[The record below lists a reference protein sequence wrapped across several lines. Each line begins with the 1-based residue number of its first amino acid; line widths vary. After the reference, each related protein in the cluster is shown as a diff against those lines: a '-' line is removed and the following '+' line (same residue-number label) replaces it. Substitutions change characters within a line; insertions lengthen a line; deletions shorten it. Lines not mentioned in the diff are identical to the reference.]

1 MSYKCFSL
9 PISLEMWDSI
19 GLSLKD
25 IDEYMGEETLLFGI
39 FHIAHGH
46 ILSAIG
52 IFNSKTITHN
62 FSKTRDITIHLE
74 KAESD
79 IILKKEGYVS
89 DEYDELMDQIWEC
102 QIRVRMYDQYCIDDI
117 IQNKIQNYKT
127 KVSVLDVEGG
137 PSVENSLLKLRTCFE
152 SSDNEE

>member
-1 MSYKCFSL
+1 MSYKCFNL

-19 GLSLKD
+19 GRSLQD
-25 IDEYMGEETLLFGI
+25 IDVYMGEETLLFGI
-39 FHIAHGH
+39 FQISHRH
-46 ILSAIG
+46 ILSALG
-52 IFNSKTITHN
+52 IFNSKTITNN

-79 IILKKEGYVS
+79 INLKRQGHVS
-89 DEYDELMDQIWEC
+89 DEYDELMDKIWEC
-102 QIRVRMYDQYCIDDI
+102 QIRVRMYDQYCIDEI

-127 KVSVLDVEGG
+127 KVSVLDVEEGS
-137 PSVENSLLKLRTCFE
+137 SVENSLLKLRACFE